1 MAAAAVVLA
10 ASSVAADANIN
21 AATGATDLL
30 SQQQPRLDRQT
41 FCFTFVVNTTAPAAH
56 SIAA

>member
-30 SQQQPRLDRQT
+30 SQQQPRLDKQT
-41 FCFTFVVNTTAPAAH
+41 F
-56 SIAA
+56 